1 MQDLDHNEDRLRGT
15 YDFPFEFHH
24 IDQAHPRYV
33 MSYHWHV
40 EYEIIRILEGS
51 LTVTLDEKSFIAT
64 AGDIIFVHSGILHSG
79 IPDNCLYQCIV
90 FDGNVFL
97 KNNSVCAGYMQKI
110 IHQEILIYHHFTPK
124 HIEICNTINSLFD
137 SLWKREPGYEL
148 LEMAEDMPTAEIAAR
163 LEEQMAEG
171 MHIVSVRKVEDGKA
185 GKAMALV
192 AAADYLVEFRPGKEP
207 SIDWKGQVKE
217 FLAQPEIKVTKQTKR
232 SEKEI
237 DLRPNIYKMEVREN
251 GFFYMLASASS
262 NYTKPEMVTNTFFHW
277 LGEELPEFAFTVKR
291 LEMYADEGENA
302 SPRFVTL
309 ESLGEEIE

>member
-124 HIEICNTINSLFD
+124 HMEVYNTINSLFD

-148 LEMAEDMPTAEIAAR
+148 TVIGQFYHFFGIVFSLSLI
-163 LEEQMAEG
+163 
-171 MHIVSVRKVEDGKA
+171 HI
-185 GKAMALV
+185 
-192 AAADYLVEFRPGKEP
+192 
-207 SIDWKGQVKE
+207 
-217 FLAQPEIKVTKQTKR
+217 
-232 SEKEI
+232 
-237 DLRPNIYKMEVREN
+237 
-251 GFFYMLASASS
+251 
-262 NYTKPEMVTNTFFHW
+262 
-277 LGEELPEFAFTVKR
+277 
-291 LEMYADEGENA
+291 
-302 SPRFVTL
+302 
-309 ESLGEEIE
+309 